1 MGAASH
7 MWWLVRSNS
16 WKSDKIKSSVSQL
29 YQLHFKCSIA
39 IHCQWL
45 LCRYK
50 NFHHH
55 RKFSRAAL
63 IQKTTDFNTKSLFL
77 YFWGNV
83 SIHFQKWNM
92 ILLSLLCFKGLRPEK
107 TPTALIFK
115 HVDNKTRL
123 FILFVHSLLTLDL
136 EGFIYMCLCLFL

>member
-1 MGAASH
+1 
-7 MWWLVRSNS
+7 
-16 WKSDKIKSSVSQL
+16 
-29 YQLHFKCSIA
+29 
-39 IHCQWL
+39 
-45 LCRYK
+45 
-50 NFHHH
+50 
-55 RKFSRAAL
+55 
-63 IQKTTDFNTKSLFL
+63 
-77 YFWGNV
+77 
-83 SIHFQKWNM
+83 M